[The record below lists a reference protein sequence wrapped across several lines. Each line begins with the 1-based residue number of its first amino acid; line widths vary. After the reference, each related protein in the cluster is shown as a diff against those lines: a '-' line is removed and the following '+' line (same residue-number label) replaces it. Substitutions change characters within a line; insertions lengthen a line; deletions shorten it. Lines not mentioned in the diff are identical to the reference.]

1 MKVLDEKGKLF
12 GKINLIDL
20 IVIVVLVLVVA
31 AVGWKLAGSQIT
43 DAIAN
48 NNPTIRYEVVCPKI
62 DPDACE
68 FAVTQVGGQ
77 LMSNGDLLDG
87 YITDCVIEP
96 YLETVLDADGNV
108 KQVEDPA
115 SHNLRFTIEAK
126 VSEVANAYGLGS
138 QELRV
143 GKSHIV
149 KTVELEFNGY
159 ITAMEE
165 VTANE

>member
-77 LMSNGDLLDG
+77 LMSNGD
-87 YITDCVIEP
+87 CVIEP
-96 YLETVLDADGNV
+96 YLETVLDADGNA

-115 SHNLRFTIEAK
+115 SHNLRFTIEAR

>member
-20 IVIVVLVLVVA
+20 LVIVVLAAVVA
-31 AVGWKLAGSQIT
+31 AVGWKLAGSRIT
-43 DAIAN
+43 DALESN
-48 NNPTIRYEVVCPKI
+48 NLTIRYEVICVNV
-62 DPDACE
+62 DVDACNY
-68 FAVTQVGGQ
+68 AVDHIGGQ
-77 LMSNGDLLDG
+77 LMSNGNLLDG

-96 YLETVLDADGNV
+96 HTEVVLDADGNP
-108 KQVEDPA
+108 KTVENPSSRDM
-115 SHNLRFTIEAK
+115 RFTIEAK
-126 VSEVANAYGLGS
+126 VDTVANAYGLGS

-165 VTANE
+165 VSAHE